1 MSNAVS
7 KISPE
12 PAEFIRQSKHILKEI
27 VATRNFD
34 IGFDFIRR
42 IDEMGETF
50 NRAKALMF
58 NGMDKAWKPVEHEGE
73 TFLSAA
79 VRETSLSPETIIRH
93 TRNQGLLDSGLIP
106 GEFKESIVL
115 APENCLIQIANMIED
130 GIEPTHMDW
139 LAISE
144 VARDRRMLGKLVRKI
159 RKVEPRTNWSM
170 FVIDEKGF
178 LWGVAKGQ
186 REICGEL
193 YIFSESKFTMKNVE
207 KAKRLLDAKPSVEY

>member
-93 TRNQGLLDSGLIP
+93 TRSQALLNSGVIP
-106 GEFKESIVL
+106 GEFREAIEL
-115 APENCLIQIANMIED
+115 APENCRSQIANMIED
-130 GIEPTHMDW
+130 GFEPTHKDW

-144 VARDRRMLGKLVRKI
+144 VARDRRMLGKVVRTI

-170 FVIDEKGF
+170 FVIDEKGI
-178 LWGVAKGQ
+178 LWRLAKGK
-186 REICGEL
+186 RETVGEL
-193 YIFSESKFTMKNVE
+193 YVFSDSQFVIEGIE
-207 KAKRLLDAKPSVEY
+207 KAKRLLDAKPSVKY